1 MPRPKTRKPQSM
13 YRQPILSYVEKS
25 RLVTCMY
32 TVNIAVKKG
41 LGLLVFNV
49 TFNNIYA
56 VLCRKPDNPVK
67 PTDLSLMTEKLKVT
81 QFL

>member
-1 MPRPKTRKPQSM
+1 
-13 YRQPILSYVEKS
+13 
-25 RLVTCMY
+25 MY

-41 LGLLVFNV
+41 LGLMVFNV

-67 PTDLSLMTEKLKVT
+67 PTDHSLMTEKLKVT